1 MLEVLGAESSIV
13 LAIASITGPIFILI
27 ALGYW
32 VTWRQ
37 WFAQANIRALGQ
49 FVITFALPAMIF
61 RALTRQSFV
70 EVVDLHYLLAYGL
83 GSLLAL
89 GLGMLFARMVAGH
102 DLRLS
107 ALFGLGMS
115 MSNSGFIGFPIVS
128 QLLGAKAGIAL
139 AMTMLV
145 ENALVFPLAL
155 ILLESQDASG
165 KGRAHLLHQVGGRL
179 LRSPLVIAI
188 SAGVLCSL
196 AGVQLPGVFSKVLE
210 LMAQASVALSLFVI
224 GGSLVG
230 LKTRGIVRRISPIVL
245 GKLLLHPLLIFLLLH
260 FLLPVP
266 AWLQMAAVLFA
277 CAPMM
282 SIYPIIGQKYG
293 HEGLC
298 AASLLAATVTS
309 FFSISGMLWL
319 QG

>member
-1 MLEVLGAESSIV
+1 M

-89 GLGMLFARMVAGH
+89 GLGMLFARLVPGH
-102 DLRLS
+102 DMRLS
-107 ALFGLGMS
+107 TLFGLGMS

-145 ENALVFPLAL
+145 ENALVFPVVL

-165 KGRAHLLHQVGGRL
+165 QGWPHLLRQVGGRL

-188 SAGVLCSL
+188 TAGVLCSL
-196 AGVQLPGVFSKVLE
+196 VGLQLPLVFSKVLE
-210 LMAQASVALSLFVI
+210 LLAQASVALSLFVI
-224 GGSLVG
+224 GGSLMG
-230 LKTRGIVRRISPIVL
+230 LKTSGIVRRISPIVL

-266 AWLQMAAVLFA
+266 SWLQVAAVLFS

-282 SIYPIIGQKYG
+282 SIYPIMGQKYG

-298 AASLLAATVTS
+298 AATLLVATVTS

>member
-1 MLEVLGAESSIV
+1 M
-13 LAIASITGPIFILI
+13 AIASITGPIFILI

-89 GLGMLFARMVAGH
+89 GLGMLFARLVPGH
-102 DLRLS
+102 DMRLS
-107 ALFGLGMS
+107 TLFGLGMS

-145 ENALVFPLAL
+145 ENALVFPVVL

-165 KGRAHLLHQVGGRL
+165 QGWPHLLRQVGGRL

-188 SAGVLCSL
+188 TAGVLCSL
-196 AGVQLPGVFSKVLE
+196 VGLQLPLVFSKVLE
-210 LMAQASVALSLFVI
+210 LLAQASVALSLFVI
-224 GGSLVG
+224 GGSLMG
-230 LKTRGIVRRISPIVL
+230 LKTSGIVRRISPIVL

-266 AWLQMAAVLFA
+266 SWLQVAAVLFS

-282 SIYPIIGQKYG
+282 SIYPIMGQKYG

-298 AASLLAATVTS
+298 AATLLVATVTS